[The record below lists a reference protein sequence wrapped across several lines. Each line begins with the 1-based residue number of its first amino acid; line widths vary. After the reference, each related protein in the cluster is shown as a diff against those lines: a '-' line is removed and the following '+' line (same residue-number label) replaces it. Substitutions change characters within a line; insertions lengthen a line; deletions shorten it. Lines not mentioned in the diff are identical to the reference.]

1 MALSPLRDLFRL
13 TEDILANSRTS
24 VLFFHASKA
33 FLAMQE
39 ITSYDSEETLE
50 HLLT

>member
-13 TEDILANSRTS
+13 TEDILDKIYPGFQYYSFLHLSYART
-24 VLFFHASKA
+24 
-33 FLAMQE
+33 
-39 ITSYDSEETLE
+39 TYDSEETRE